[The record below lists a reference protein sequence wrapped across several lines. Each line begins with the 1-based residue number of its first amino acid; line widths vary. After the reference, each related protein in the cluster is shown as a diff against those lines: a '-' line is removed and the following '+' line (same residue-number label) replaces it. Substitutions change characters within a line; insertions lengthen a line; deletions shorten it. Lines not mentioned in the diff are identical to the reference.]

1 MHTLKLNDTL
11 DNQPEAF
18 DMLLDADLMDDDQG
32 FLTGMDV
39 VHMLANITGSYKTA
53 YTLIRES
60 GLTTILRRN
69 GTEVQYGK
77 VA

>member
-11 DNQPEAF
+11 DNQTEAF
-18 DMLLDADLMDDDQG
+18 GMLIDADLMDDDQG

-39 VHMLANITGSYKTA
+39 VHMLANVTGSYKTA
-53 YTLIRES
+53 YALIRES
-60 GLTTILRRN
+60 GLTTIIRRN

>member
-11 DNQPEAF
+11 DNQPIAF

-32 FLTGMDV
+32 ILTGMDV

-53 YTLIRES
+53 YALIRES
-60 GLTTILRRN
+60 GLTTIIRRN

>member
-18 DMLLDADLMDDDQG
+18 GMLLDADLMDDDQG

-39 VHMLANITGSYKTA
+39 AHMLANITGSYKTA
-53 YTLIRES
+53 YALIRES
-60 GLTTILRRN
+60 GLTTIIRRN